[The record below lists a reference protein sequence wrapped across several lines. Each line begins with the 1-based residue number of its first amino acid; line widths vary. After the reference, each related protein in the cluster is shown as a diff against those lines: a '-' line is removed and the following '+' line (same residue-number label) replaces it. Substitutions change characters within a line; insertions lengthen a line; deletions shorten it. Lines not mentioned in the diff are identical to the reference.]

1 MKMVLSQHFS
11 KILIG
16 FIFLVTCACD
26 NEPVPE
32 KNPTWTQ
39 EQSTELNKRFA
50 EEEKIKIKLFLKQRE
65 SWEMEDTGSGLK
77 YWIYEDKDGPTAK
90 EGDRVDV
97 QFEVRKLDNELI
109 YKTEDNEFSSFKV
122 DKSDVETGVMEG
134 IKYMSE
140 GDEAKLIIPSHI
152 GHGLLGDMNKIPPL
166 QVLVVDLKLVKIY

>member
-1 MKMVLSQHFS
+1 MRC
-11 KILIG
+11 
-16 FIFLVTCACD
+16 IFLIFLAVSLICSSSCKD
-26 NEPVPE
+26 DKPKNVEP
-32 KNPTWTQ
+32 KWTQ
-39 EQSTELNKRFA
+39 KQSTELNKRFA
-50 EEEKIKIKLFLKQRE
+50 KEEEIKIKLFLKQRPH
-65 SWEMEDTGSGLK
+65 WKMKDTGSGLR
-77 YWIYEDKDGPTAK
+77 YWLYTDKEGTTAK

-97 QFEVRKLDNELI
+97 EFEVKKLNDELI
-109 YKTEDNEFSSFKV
+109 YETKEGEYSSFKV